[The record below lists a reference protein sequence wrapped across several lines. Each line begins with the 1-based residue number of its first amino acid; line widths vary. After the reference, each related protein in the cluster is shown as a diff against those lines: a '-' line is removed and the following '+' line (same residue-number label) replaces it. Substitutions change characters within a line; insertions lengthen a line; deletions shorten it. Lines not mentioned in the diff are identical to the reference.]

1 MNTLRTIMPT
11 QLKPIYIILMG
22 AASTVL
28 LFALFVYVAF
38 AYNLIT
44 FPFDYD
50 QGEGF
55 ELVDTVMFSEG
66 RWPYQDTEA
75 FPFYSSNYPPLYH
88 VLLAPFVW
96 FFGTAY
102 WYGRLFSFLTTIIS
116 AGAIFWVV
124 YRQNKLRWIALLA
137 ALAFFSSNTIYHIG
151 PLFRQHIS
159 MVMFET
165 LAIIV
170 LANAFPKKRTGGII
184 LGLLLLIAAG
194 YTKQLAAITAI
205 AALAWMLLRNPRRGI
220 LWSIGFTVVGA
231 AIFAWM
237 YVDTNGEWW
246 RQAIVANVN
255 EFRPDQA
262 IGLIRLWIGLH
273 GALILP
279 AVLYVIY
286 EVYFSRISL
295 YSVWFVF
302 AAILGAVGSGTWGAG
317 DSYFATAIAAMC
329 ILSGLF
335 FSKLLSGDWHFNDS
349 IYKRRL
355 ITPLRGLAAP
365 IIAASAVVIP
375 LLYLAYGVATFK
387 MPTTGAVFG
396 TIANVLNIQ
405 PNVTADFYDSA
416 TWIALGYAQIGQFTT
431 AEDVAAGYEIVEAI
445 QNTPTHVIS
454 EDAGFSMV
462 AGREVITNPTQ
473 LRNLWLAGLWQ
484 GDEILSMVENQEF
497 GLIVLRAQFYPQPF
511 LETLVGRYEQTD
523 SIQMNGFNYL
533 LLRPIE

>member
-1 MNTLRTIMPT
+1 MTTSLPRQI
-11 QLKPIYIILMG
+11 KPIYMTLM
-22 AASTVL
+22 AVATVVL
-28 LFALFVYVAF
+28 IFAFFVYAAY

-55 ELVDTVMFSEG
+55 ELVDTVMFSQG
-66 RWPYQDTEA
+66 RWPYQNTEA

-88 VLLAPFVW
+88 VILAPFVW

-102 WYGRLFSFLTTIIS
+102 WYGRLFSFATTLIT
-116 AGAIFWVV
+116 AGAIYWVV
-124 YRQNKLRWIALLA
+124 QRHGKIRWIALLA
-137 ALAFFSSNTIYHIG
+137 ALAFFSSNTVYHIG

-170 LANAFPKKRTGGII
+170 LAEAFPRKQKWGIA
-184 LGLLLLIAAG
+184 LGMLSLIAAG

-205 AALAWMLLRNPRRGI
+205 AALVWIILQNPRRGI
-220 LWSIGFTVVGA
+220 LWSIGFTAVGA

-237 YVDTNGEWW
+237 HIDTNGEWW

-262 IGLIRLWIGLH
+262 TGLLRLWIGLH

-279 AVLYVIY
+279 AVLYVLY
-286 EVYFSRISL
+286 EVYFSRISI

-302 AAILGAVGSGTWGAG
+302 AAILGTVGSGTWGAG

-329 ILSGLF
+329 ILSGFF
-335 FSKLLSGDWHFNDS
+335 FSKLLTRDWQFNDN
-349 IYKRRL
+349 IYQRWI
-355 ITPLRGLAAP
+355 ITPLHNLATP
-365 IIAASAVVIP
+365 IVIASAVVIP

-387 MPTTGAVFG
+387 MPTTGPIFG
-396 TIANVLNIQ
+396 TVANVLNIQ
-405 PNVTADFYDSA
+405 PNVTDDFYDSA
-416 TWIALGYAQIGQFTT
+416 SWIALGYAQIGQFVTE
-431 AEDVAAGYEIVEAI
+431 ADIEAGYQIVEAI
-445 QNTPTHVIS
+445 QDTPTPVIS

-473 LRNLWLAGLWQ
+473 LRNLWLAGLWE
-484 GDEILSMVENQEF
+484 GGEIVGMVENQEF

-511 LETLVGRYEQTD
+511 LEALVGNYEQTET
-523 SIQMNGFNYL
+523 IQMNGFNYL
-533 LLRPIE
+533 LLRPADS